1 MPIVKTLAGEVAQPS
16 ISSFVGFLL
25 KVQATLTKMNV
36 IKTRSA
42 SNLNATIFMLALVIL
57 KLEAENVSSK
67 PSQIG
72 CAIRCNC
79 DASKICFSHGMC
91 VPFKN

>member
-1 MPIVKTLAGEVAQPS
+1 MPTISTLAGEVAQPS

-25 KVQATLTKMNV
+25 KVQATLTKVNM
-36 IKTRSA
+36 IETRSA
-42 SNLNATIFMLALVIL
+42 SNLNTTVFMLALVIL
-57 KLEAENVSSK
+57 KFKAENVSSK

-79 DASKICFSHGMC
+79 DASKICFSHGM
-91 VPFKN
+91 